1 MYACTIGV
9 LTPYHSRTYRSL
21 IIRNPAPTAKM
32 CHYTIRRCCQ
42 CGSYLEVT
50 PKLCM
55 QNINGFCGKDRTNDG
70 RIDNFGIDEVMCMTN
85 VPLPF
90 IAYLYSDGNV
100 HGIYA
105 LHKVQELLALCPS
118 CSSGRVMGRRAM
130 DLGGF
135 LFYLNFERGPWE
147 KPLRVCQ
154 GRYVVG
160 YCQDKKCRKAKCKD
174 CELTG
179 TCGHHGPLQDFK
191 LFADYRQSMSSL
203 LTRHTGFLDEPDK
216 YHRSIRRIYSEF
228 PTPQP
233 EPPPAL
239 IPSPPE
245 SMTFTET
252 ISESAQSLVT
262 IADSL
267 TPGIFAEPA
276 MIPPEPAPHTP
287 PGSTGTPCDADLS
300 ELFGQPPIW
309 LEQPQSELMLQGP
322 VPQTPQFDPF
332 GLCGKDLG
340 SCLLGEEI
348 WGNWVDGGE
357 VGLMPDLNNIFDS

>member
-1 MYACTIGV
+1 
-9 LTPYHSRTYRSL
+9 
-21 IIRNPAPTAKM
+21 
-32 CHYTIRRCCQ
+32 
-42 CGSYLEVT
+42 
-50 PKLCM
+50 M
-55 QNINGFCGKDRTNDG
+55 QNINGFCGKDKTNDG
-70 RIDNFGIDEVMCMTN
+70 RIDDFGTDEVMCMTN
-85 VPLPF
+85 IPLPF

-135 LFYLNFERGPWE
+135 LFYLDFEKGPWE

-160 YCQDKKCRKAKCKD
+160 YCQDKKCHKAKCKD

-203 LTRHTGFLDEPDK
+203 LTRHAWFLDEPDK

-233 EPPPAL
+233 EPPPAP
-239 IPSPPE
+239 IPGPPE
-245 SMTFTET
+245 SMASTET
-252 ISESAQSLVT
+252 ISEFAQSLDT
-262 IADSL
+262 IADLL
-267 TPGIFAEPA
+267 TPTIFAESA
-276 MIPPEPAPHTP
+276 MILPEPHSFSWGYPWVQHA
-287 PGSTGTPCDADLS
+287 GTGLLEKGPAWWTPCSCTGQLS
-300 ELFGQPPIW
+300 IGSQDT
-309 LEQPQSELMLQGP
+309 QGG
-322 VPQTPQFDPF
+322 VE
-332 GLCGKDLG
+332 GLTL
-340 SCLLGEEI
+340 
-348 WGNWVDGGE
+348 
-357 VGLMPDLNNIFDS
+357 